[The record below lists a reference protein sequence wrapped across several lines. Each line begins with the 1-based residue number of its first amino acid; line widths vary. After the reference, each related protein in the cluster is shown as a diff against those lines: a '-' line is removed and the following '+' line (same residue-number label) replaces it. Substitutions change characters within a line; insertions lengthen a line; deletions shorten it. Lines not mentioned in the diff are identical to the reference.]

1 MHLNKSVMLDNNL
14 IISLIKDDLT
24 NNKLVSGLTDL
35 GLCAGDY
42 HLQLSETILTM
53 IGLDTEDDSIHDLY
67 FQLTQQSESLDLSNI
82 GTREEQLNKMAQS
95 IYSELS
101 RKKALNNPV
110 E

>member
-1 MHLNKSVMLDNNL
+1 MQDKNL

-24 NNKLVSGLTDL
+24 NNKLVSGLNNL
-35 GLCAGDY
+35 GLNASDY

-53 IGLDTEDDSIHDLY
+53 MGLDTEDDSIHDLY

-82 GTREEQLNKMAQS
+82 GTREQQLNAMAQS

-101 RKKALNNPV
+101 RRRSIEQHDLNKHL
-110 E
+110 

>member
-1 MHLNKSVMLDNNL
+1 MQDKNL

-24 NNKLVSGLTDL
+24 NNKLVSGLNNI
-35 GLCAGDY
+35 GLNASDY

-67 FQLTQQSESLDLSNI
+67 FKLTQQSESLDLSNI
-82 GTREEQLNKMAQS
+82 GTREQQLNAMAQS

-101 RKKALNNPV
+101 RIK
-110 E
+110 EH

>member
-1 MHLNKSVMLDNNL
+1 MQDKNL

-24 NNKLVSGLTDL
+24 NNKLVSGLNNL
-35 GLCAGDY
+35 GLSAGDY

-82 GTREEQLNKMAQS
+82 STREQQLNSMAQS

-101 RKKALNNPV
+101 RRKSFELNSL
-110 E
+110 

>member
-1 MHLNKSVMLDNNL
+1 MAHELNL
-14 IISLIKDDLT
+14 ILSLIKDDLV
-24 NNKLVSGLTDL
+24 NNKLVVGLNNL
-35 GLCAGDY
+35 GLSAGDY

-82 GTREEQLNKMAQS
+82 STREQQLNKMAQS

-101 RKKALNNPV
+101 RRKALNNSV